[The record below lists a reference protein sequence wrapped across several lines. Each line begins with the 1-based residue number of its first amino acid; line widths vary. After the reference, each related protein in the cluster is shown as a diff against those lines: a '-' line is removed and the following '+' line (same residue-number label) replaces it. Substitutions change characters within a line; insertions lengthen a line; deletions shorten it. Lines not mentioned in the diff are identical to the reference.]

1 MQAKMQIYA
10 EILRQIGRMP
20 NDYKEPDMEEMDEED
35 DAGEVGEP
43 AGHHYESPEYEAA
56 EEKGAKM
63 VLGKKAEA
71 VRTKGEKKQ
80 KDDRG
85 L

>member
-20 NDYKEPDMEEMDEED
+20 DDYKEPDMEEMEDMSEMEEP
-35 DAGEVGEP
+35 E
-43 AGHHYESPEYEAA
+43 GHHYENPEYEAA

-71 VRTKGEKKQ
+71 VRTKGEKK
-80 KDDRG
+80 
-85 L
+85 

>member
-1 MQAKMQIYA
+1 MNDMNSKMAIYA
-10 EILRQIGRMP
+10 EILRQLG
-20 NDYKEPDMEEMDEED
+20 NYKEPDMEEMDEED
-35 DAGEVGEP
+35 DTGEVGEP

-71 VRTKGEKKQ
+71 VRTKGEKK
-80 KDDRG
+80 
-85 L
+85 

>member
-20 NDYKEPDMEEMDEED
+20 DDYKEPDMEDMGEMEEP
-35 DAGEVGEP
+35 E
-43 AGHHYESPEYEAA
+43 GHQYESAEYEAA

-71 VRTKGEKKQ
+71 VRTKGEKNGK
-80 KDDRG
+80 
-85 L
+85 